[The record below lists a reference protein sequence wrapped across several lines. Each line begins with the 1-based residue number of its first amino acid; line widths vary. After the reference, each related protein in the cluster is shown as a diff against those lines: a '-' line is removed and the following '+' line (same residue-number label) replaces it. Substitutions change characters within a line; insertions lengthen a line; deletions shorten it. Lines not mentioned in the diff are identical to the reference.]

1 MDCGFTWDYNSL
13 INELTQGMEHTKQLR
28 TYLSSVPSTSE
39 STPNLLLQKILSS
52 YEQSLLIL
60 KRTGSTGGA
69 NEPPPASDNRSHR
82 GDDKKRSFKD
92 HPELID
98 IPKKRKSQPRWTQ
111 QVNVRTESGFEGPL
125 DDGYSWRKYGQ
136 KDILGAYY
144 PSLVV
149 DEVGENHEVSGSN
162 PNGDKNTSLWQKCKR
177 RSYYRCRYWLL
188 QGCAAT
194 KQVQRSNDDPTISEI
209 TYKDTH
215 TCREVTNSALQPKSP
230 EKQANHQGYSPS
242 FASPTATE
250 SNYLSVSGSQMNSFG
265 RVHNSNHSKSY
276 LSDIGIIQNLY
287 HSDSDRTYTVSANT
301 STTSSSIE
309 GMDVQWAEFRQ
320 VKVG

>member
-1 MDCGFTWDYNSL
+1 MDCVFTWDYNSL

-28 TYLSSVPSTSE
+28 TYLSSVSSTSE

-69 NEPPPASDNRSHR
+69 NKPPPASDNRSHR

-149 DEVGENHEVSGSN
+149 DEVDENHEVSGSN
-162 PNGDKNTSLWQKCKR
+162 PSGDKNT

-188 QGCAAT
+188 RGCAAT

-276 LSDIGIIQNLY
+276 LSNIGIIQNLY
-287 HSDSDRTYTVSANT
+287 HSDSDRTYTLSANT

>member
-1 MDCGFTWDYNSL
+1 MDCVFTWDYNSL

-28 TYLSSVPSTSE
+28 TYLSSVSSTSE
-39 STPNLLLQKILSS
+39 STPISVDSQTDWL
-52 YEQSLLIL
+52 
-60 KRTGSTGGA
+60 
-69 NEPPPASDNRSHR
+69 NRYY
-82 GDDKKRSFKD
+82 
-92 HPELID
+92 
-98 IPKKRKSQPRWTQ
+98 RKSQPRWTQ

-149 DEVGENHEVSGSN
+149 DEVDENHEVSGSN
-162 PNGDKNTSLWQKCKR
+162 PSGDKNTRDFFVFSLFEPMVYRKQPLYLVGV

-188 QGCAAT
+188 RGCAAT

-250 SNYLSVSGSQMNSFG
+250 SNYLSLSGSQMNSFG

-276 LSDIGIIQNLY
+276 LSNIGIIQNLY
-287 HSDSDRTYTVSANT
+287 HSDSDRTYTLSANT
-301 STTSSSIE
+301 STTSF
-309 GMDVQWAEFRQ
+309 D
-320 VKVG
+320 

>member
-1 MDCGFTWDYNSL
+1 
-13 INELTQGMEHTKQLR
+13 MEHTKQLR
-28 TYLSSVPSTSE
+28 TYLSSVSSTSE

-69 NEPPPASDNRSHR
+69 NKPPPASDNRSHR

-144 PSLVV
+144 P
-149 DEVGENHEVSGSN
+149 
-162 PNGDKNTSLWQKCKR
+162 

-188 QGCAAT
+188 RGCAAT

-276 LSDIGIIQNLY
+276 LSNIGIIQNLY
-287 HSDSDRTYTVSANT
+287 HSDSDRTYTLSANT

>member
-1 MDCGFTWDYNSL
+1 MDCVFTWDYNSL
-13 INELTQGMEHTKQLR
+13 INELTQGMEHTKQLK

-39 STPNLLLQKILSS
+39 STPNSLLQKILSS
-52 YEQSLLIL
+52 YEKSLLIL
-60 KRTGSTGGA
+60 KWTGSTVQSLQPLPPTGGA
-69 NEPPPASDNRSHR
+69 IEPPPAASDDRSHNC
-82 GDDKKRSFKD
+82 DDKKRSFND
-92 HPELID
+92 HTELID
-98 IPKKRKSQPRWTQ
+98 SSNKRKSQPRWTK
-111 QVNVRTESGFEGPL
+111 QVNVRTGRGFEGPL

-136 KDILGAYY
+136 TKILGAYY
-144 PSLVV
+144 P
-149 DEVGENHEVSGSN
+149 
-162 PNGDKNTSLWQKCKR
+162 

-188 QGCAAT
+188 KGCAAT
-194 KQVQRSNDDPTISEI
+194 KQVQRSNDDITIFEI
-209 TYKDTH
+209 TYKNSH

-230 EKQANHQGYSPS
+230 EKQANHQTPTVDGYSPS

-265 RVHNSNHSKSY
+265 RVHNSNHSESY

-287 HSDSDRTYTVSANT
+287 HSDSDRTYTLSANT